1 MYIIIIS
8 GLLQAL
14 WLLISFFRKNKND
27 PMTRRVTN
35 LSIVGFILFFISSL
49 FSLTVP
55 LSHAAVLFFP
65 LVVIYALHSLREPM
79 KQRWVKVWLYSAF
92 ASAMIFYAANGLDR
106 YRTISIYKNREAVV
120 KALEQNDYRLVGKRR
135 YEQ

>member
-65 LVVIYALHSLREPM
+65 L
-79 KQRWVKVWLYSAF
+79 